1 MRTPIDPRYF
11 FIKYSLEFFIV
22 VLGIS
27 VSFWLSEWNEDRELL
42 LFNIEDTFDLLE
54 DLRNDEERLEMIVT
68 QIDEGMMNTER
79 LLINVELY
87 RDNSINYNVLSDSL
101 VDIGYVYEY
110 GTFFMNNST
119 YKSLLQNDRLHY
131 FPDEIEKNMK
141 DYYEYVSKRV
151 EDNNR
156 LVDDI
161 TANYYNKHHPLCLRS
176 RIKELPITQAEELKL
191 FEKDDMREN
200 YTSIDFY
207 KASMSLRS
215 RINMHRAQ
223 VKQYMNMRNNVDSL
237 LCRHVGLDA
246 LMLLAL
252 DAGNNKPS

>member
-27 VSFWLSEWNEDRELL
+27 VSFWLSEWNEDRKQVLH
-42 LFNIEDTFDLLE
+42 NTEDTFDLLE
-54 DLRNDEERLEMIVT
+54 DLRHDEERLEMIVKQIKVGMIKT
-68 QIDEGMMNTER
+68 QR
-79 LLINVELY
+79 LIVSVELY
-87 RDNSINYNVLSDSL
+87 RDNILNYRALSDSL

-131 FPDEIEKNMK
+131 FPDEIEKNIK

-161 TANYYNKHHPLCLRS
+161 TANYYNKYHPLCLRS
-176 RIKELPITQAEELKL
+176 QIEELPISQAEVRQL
-191 FEKDDMREN
+191 FDKEDMREN

-215 RINMHRAQ
+215 RINMHRVQ
-223 VKQYMNMRNNVDSL
+223 VQQYMGMRNNIDSL
-237 LCRHVGLDA
+237 LREHVGLDT
-246 LMLLAL
+246 LKRSTS
-252 DAGNNKPS
+252 DQVIE

>member
-11 FIKYSLEFFIV
+11 FIKYSVEFFIV

-27 VSFWLSEWNEDRELL
+27 VSFWLSEWNEDRKQVLH
-42 LFNIEDTFDLLE
+42 NIEDTFDLLE
-54 DLRNDEERLEMIVT
+54 DLRHDEERLEMIVKQIKVGMIKT
-68 QIDEGMMNTER
+68 QR
-79 LLINVELY
+79 LIVSVELY
-87 RDNSINYNVLSDSL
+87 RDNILNYRALSDSL

-161 TANYYNKHHPLCLRS
+161 TANYYNKYHPLCLRS
-176 RIKELPITQAEELKL
+176 QIEELPISQAEVRQL
-191 FEKDDMREN
+191 FDKEDMREN

-215 RINMHRAQ
+215 RINMHRVQ
-223 VKQYMNMRNNVDSL
+223 VQQYMGMRNNIDSL
-237 LCRHVGLDA
+237 LREHVGLDT
-246 LMLLAL
+246 LKRSTS
-252 DAGNNKPS
+252 DQVIE

>member
-1 MRTPIDPRYF
+1 MRTPIDPRFF
-11 FIKYSLEFFIV
+11 FIKYSIEFFIV

-27 VSFWLSEWNEDRELL
+27 VSFWLSEWNEDRKQVLH
-42 LFNIEDTFDLLE
+42 NIEDTFDLLE
-54 DLRNDEERLEMIVT
+54 DLRHDEERLEMIVKQIKVGMIKT
-68 QIDEGMMNTER
+68 QR
-79 LLINVELY
+79 LLVSVELY
-87 RDNSINYNVLSDSL
+87 RDNILNYRALSDSL

-161 TANYYNKHHPLCLRS
+161 TANYYNKYHPLCLRS
-176 RIKELPITQAEELKL
+176 QMEELPISQAEVRQL
-191 FEKDDMREN
+191 FDKEDMREN

-215 RINMHRAQ
+215 RINMHRVQ
-223 VKQYMNMRNNVDSL
+223 VQQYMGMRNNIDSL
-237 LCRHVGLDA
+237 LREHVGLDT
-246 LMLLAL
+246 LKRSTS
-252 DAGNNKPS
+252 DQVIE

>member
-27 VSFWLSEWNEDRELL
+27 VSFWLSEWNEDRKRVLY
-42 LFNIEDTFDLLE
+42 NIEDTFDLLE
-54 DLRNDEERLEMIVT
+54 DLRHDEERLEIIVK
-68 QIDEGMMNTER
+68 QIKVGMMKTHR
-79 LLINVELY
+79 LLVSVELY
-87 RDNSINYNVLSDSL
+87 RDNILNYRALSDSL

-119 YKSLLQNDRLHY
+119 YKSLLQNGRLHD
-131 FPDEIEKNMK
+131 FPSEIEKNVK

-156 LVDDI
+156 LVDDL
-161 TANYYNKHHPLCLRS
+161 TASYYNKHHPLCSRS
-176 RIKELPITQAEELKL
+176 QIKELPITQVEILQLYQKE
-191 FEKDDMREN
+191 DMREN
-200 YTSIDFY
+200 YTSINFY
-207 KASMSLRS
+207 MASMSLRS

-223 VKQYMNMRNNVDSL
+223 VQQYMEMRNNIDSL
-237 LCRHVGLDA
+237 LREHVGLDT
-246 LMLLAL
+246 LKRSTS
-252 DAGNNKPS
+252 D

>member
-27 VSFWLSEWNEDRELL
+27 VSFWLSEWNEDRKRVLY
-42 LFNIEDTFDLLE
+42 NIEDTFDLLE
-54 DLRNDEERLEMIVT
+54 DLRHDEERLEMIVKQINVGMIKT
-68 QIDEGMMNTER
+68 QR
-79 LLINVELY
+79 LLVNVELH
-87 RDNSINYNVLSDSL
+87 RDNILSYRALSDSL

-119 YKSLLQNDRLHY
+119 YKSLLQNGRLHD
-131 FPDEIEKNMK
+131 FPSEIEKNIK

-156 LVDDI
+156 LVDDL
-161 TANYYNKHHPLCLRS
+161 AASYYNKHHPLCLRS
-176 RIKELPITQAEELKL
+176 QIKELPINQVEMFQLYQKE
-191 FEKDDMREN
+191 DMREN
-200 YTSIDFY
+200 YTSLNFY

-223 VKQYMNMRNNVDSL
+223 VQKYINMRNNVDSL
-237 LCRHVGLDA
+237 LREHVGLDT
-246 LMLLAL
+246 LKRMTS
-252 DAGNNKPS
+252 NQE

>member
-27 VSFWLSEWNEDRELL
+27 VSFWLSEWNEDRKRVLY
-42 LFNIEDTFDLLE
+42 NIEDTFDLLE
-54 DLRNDEERLEMIVT
+54 DLRHDEERLEIIVKQIKVGMIKT
-68 QIDEGMMNTER
+68 QR
-79 LLINVELY
+79 LLVSVELY
-87 RDNSINYNVLSDSL
+87 RDNILNYRALSDSL

-119 YKSLLQNDRLHY
+119 YKSLLQNGRLHD
-131 FPDEIEKNMK
+131 FPSEIEKNVK

-156 LVDDI
+156 LVDDL
-161 TANYYNKHHPLCLRS
+161 TANYYNRHHPLCLRS
-176 RIKELPITQAEELKL
+176 QIKELPISQAEMRQLYDKE
-191 FEKDDMREN
+191 DMREN
-200 YTSIDFY
+200 YTSINFY

-223 VKQYMNMRNNVDSL
+223 VQQYMEMRNNIDSL
-237 LCRHVGLDA
+237 LREHVGLDT
-246 LMLLAL
+246 LKRSTS
-252 DAGNNKPS
+252 DQVIE